1 MRKPMPVENELK
13 YILNLDCLEDIKS
26 QLLTYPN
33 ARKLKIWQG
42 YLTSH
47 ARIRHIEEGKT
58 NRYVFTYKLKISGQ
72 TVEIET
78 DISTHD
84 FIKLVE
90 GVDEKIVKERI
101 SIEMGEET
109 WEVDFLKD
117 AKYGEVYLI
126 MAEVEMPEWQFV
138 PSSIPEFVSDHLIF
152 PVPKN
157 DKRFNNK
164 QLGLPGEVRKL
175 YELVKNK
182 SSK

>member
-1 MRKPMPVENELK
+1 MPVENELK
-13 YILNLDCLEDIKS
+13 FILNLDCLEDIKTE
-26 QLLTYPN
+26 LLTYPN

-47 ARIRHIEEGKT
+47 ARIRHIEEGK
-58 NRYVFTYKLKISGQ
+58 NHRYVFTYKLKISGGQ

-90 GVDEKIVKERI
+90 AVNEKIIKDRI
-101 SIEMGEET
+101 SIEMGDET
-109 WEVDFLKD
+109 WEIDFLKD
-117 AKYGEVYLI
+117 PKTGNIYLI
-126 MAEVEMPEWQFV
+126 IAEVEMPEWQYV
-138 PSSIPEFVSDHLIF
+138 PTVIPNFISNHLVF

-164 QLGLPGEVRKL
+164 QLGSPTEVRKL
-175 YELVKNK
+175 YEIVKNK

>member
-1 MRKPMPVENELK
+1 VPVENELK

-26 QLLTYPN
+26 QLLSYSN

-47 ARIRHIEEGKT
+47 ARIRHIEEGRE

-78 DISTHD
+78 DVSMQD
-84 FIKLVE
+84 FIKMVE
-90 GVDEKIVKERI
+90 AVEEKIVKERI
-101 SIEMGEET
+101 SIKFGEET
-109 WEVDFLKD
+109 WEIDFLKD
-117 AKYGEVYLI
+117 PKSDDIYLI
-126 MAEVEMPEWQFV
+126 MAEVEMPEWQYA
-138 PSSIPEFVSDHLIF
+138 PMSIPNFVSDHLIF
-152 PVPKN
+152 SVPKN

-164 QLGLPGEVRKL
+164 QLGDPNKVRKL
-175 YELVKNK
+175 YESLLKKK